1 MKREAEGDGR
11 RKARGGR
18 QEGGIVKSAVPP
30 SRDCCSVYPSSRT
43 VVGSLVAHVRKGS
56 DLVNDPSVRRESHVE
71 GEM

>member
-1 MKREAEGDGR
+1 
-11 RKARGGR
+11 
-18 QEGGIVKSAVPP
+18 VPP